1 MDTLKVLTW
10 GEGQG
15 DFVVIDAK
23 DFDERKHTIFEGK
36 EQKQAYKKKT
46 KEAQTETDQKKV
58 D

>member
-1 MDTLKVLTW
+1 METLKVVAW

-23 DFDERKHTIFEGK
+23 DFDDKKHTVFEEK
-36 EQKQAYKKKT
+36 EQKRAYNKKL
-46 KEAQTETDQKKV
+46 KEEQTETEQKKV